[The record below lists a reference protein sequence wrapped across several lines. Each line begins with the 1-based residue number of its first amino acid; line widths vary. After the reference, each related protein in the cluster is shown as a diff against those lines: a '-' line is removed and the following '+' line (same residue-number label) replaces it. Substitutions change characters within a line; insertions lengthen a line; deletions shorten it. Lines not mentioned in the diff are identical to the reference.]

1 MHIHIIMTSKP
12 LARYPVLALPCA
24 CAGLRRAARAVT
36 RVYDEALRPSGLRVT
51 QFSLMQVLANARAPL
66 TQGTLGER
74 LALDSTTLSR
84 TLRPLER
91 CGWIRAVPGPDRR
104 ERRLALTSAGRRQL
118 ERASPHWERTQAR
131 LRKQVGAARW
141 KGLFAAFDLVTEAA
155 QGAGQ
160 TS

>member
-1 MHIHIIMTSKP
+1 MHIHITMSRKP
-12 LARYPVLALPCA
+12 LVPHPVLALPCA

-36 RVYDEALRPSGLRVT
+36 RLYDEALRPSGLRVT
-51 QFSLMQVLANARAPL
+51 QFSLMQVLGRARGAL
-66 TQGTLGER
+66 TQGTLGEL

-91 CGWIRAVPGPDRR
+91 RGWIRTVPGADRR

-118 ERASPHWERTQAR
+118 ERARPHWERTQAR
-131 LRKQVGAARW
+131 LRKQVGATRW
-141 KGLFAAFDLVTEAA
+141 SGLFAAFDLVTEAA
-155 QGAGQ
+155 RGAGQ